1 MRETGVITEIGVC
14 GAVNAG
20 VAPCEVLA
28 ENGARMLWPPH
39 FAHFDLS
46 EFAESKERLWRRLL
60 RFGW

>member
-1 MRETGVITEIGVC
+1 VRETGVIREVGVC

-20 VAPCEVLA
+20 VAPCEVLD

-46 EFAESKERLWRRLL
+46 EFAESKERL
-60 RFGW
+60 